1 MPRITDIPKQ
11 FLAAPFRYDAA
22 IRAGLTDNV
31 LRGPQFRR
39 PFPGVRIPCTL
50 PDTLRVRCQA
60 ANLIMPG
67 EAAFSHETAAE
78 LCALP
83 TPGPTKSQ
91 RPESSRAEPED
102 EKHTKTQQPI
112 HVIVPPGAVVPNV
125 EGMAGHT
132 GLDPA
137 DVIDVDGLR
146 VVTPERTFFHLS
158 ERMSV
163 TDLVIFGDAAVRH
176 WTSRDELVG
185 RSAGLSR
192 RRGIVRAREALPL
205 ICAGVDSPME
215 TRLRLLLVR
224 AGLPCPEVN
233 RDVFD
238 EGWWLG
244 GSARLVL
251 PGTEDRDRVR
261 RRPSS
266 DRSGAMATGRAR
278 EANLREAGWIVM
290 TLTADDVCRYPTGLS
305 QESGI
310 TTGRAPPCSLQLLEP
325 TTSPVLRGAGGSG

>member
-1 MPRITDIPKQ
+1 MPRITDIPKE
-11 FLAAPFRYDAA
+11 FLATPFRYDAA

-60 ANLIMPG
+60 ANLILPG

-83 TPGPTKSQ
+83 SPRPTKSQ

-102 EKHTKTQQPI
+102 EIHPETQQPI
-112 HVIVPPGAVVPNV
+112 HVIVPPDAVVPNV

-163 TDLVIFGDAAVRH
+163 TDLVIFGDAAVRR
-176 WTSRDELVG
+176 WTSREELVG

-238 EGWWLG
+238 EGG
-244 GSARLVL
+244 GWVARPDLSYPVL
-251 PGTEDRDRVR
+251 KIAIEYDGDHHRTDRVQWRRDR
-261 RRPSS
+261 
-266 DRSGAMATGRAR
+266 AR
-278 EANLREAGWIVM
+278 DANLREAGWIVI
-290 TLTADDVCRYPTGLS
+290 TLTADDVFRYPDRTVARVWHHHRTRSAML
-305 QESGI
+305 
-310 TTGRAPPCSLQLLEP
+310 A
-325 TTSPVLRGAGGSG
+325 AAA